1 MMDCVDNLFAS
12 LRIGDNV
19 PDTEGFDQISRQL
32 GNPDSH
38 CEIHYTWKNGV
49 CAQSVWMGPSDDCFV
64 TSEGSVRCISDEP
77 DYPYVLYL
85 PQGYDPADG
94 KKWPLVFFF
103 HGIGERGDDP
113 QVLLDKALPEYLRKG
128 GRLDA
133 IMVAPQCPA
142 GSHWVENPCE
152 LEKLSRFIPRILE
165 NYPTDK
171 DRVYLTGL
179 SMGGRCCWMLAL
191 AMPDTFAAAAI
202 VCGRTI
208 DYDLHRITR
217 MPLWMF
223 HGTLDE
229 TTPFF
234 NINRVIPRLSEY
246 GHRYYKLTVYPRLG
260 HAVWQESY
268 AKRELYHWLL
278 AQSRSNNA
286 AASL

>member
-1 MMDCVDNLFAS
+1 MSSCWDTLLAS
-12 LRIGDNV
+12 LKIGDNV
-19 PDTEGFDQISRQL
+19 PDSEGFDRISRQM
-32 GNPDSH
+32 GQPHSH
-38 CEIHYTWKNGV
+38 CEIHYTWKNGI
-49 CAQSVWMGPSDDCFV
+49 CARSVWMGPADDCFV
-64 TSEGSVRCISDEP
+64 TSEGTVRCVTDDPEYS
-77 DYPYVLYL
+77 YVLHL
-85 PQGYDPADG
+85 PRDYDPTDG

-113 QVLLDKALPEYLRKG
+113 QVLFNKALPEYLLRG

-142 GSHWVENPCE
+142 GSHWVENPGE
-152 LEKLSRFIPRILE
+152 LEKLSRFVPRMLE
-165 NYPTDK
+165 TYPADE

-179 SMGGRCCWMLAL
+179 SMGGRCCWKLAL

-208 DYDLHRITR
+208 DYDLQEIIR
-217 MPLWMF
+217 MPIWMF

-229 TTPFF
+229 ITPFF
-234 NINRVIPRLSEY
+234 NINRVLSKLSEY

-286 AASL
+286 AAIL